1 MGTESRISRRALVQ
15 RALFGLAGFGLLAAC
30 APAAPAAKPTE
41 APAAPAKPAEAAR
54 PAEAAKPAAAA
65 PAAPAAA
72 PTVAPAAAAK
82 PAEAAKPAA
91 KAPDA
96 NPGRQYIGKLEG
108 PDVVPNAPRPAKL
121 GEAPMLAEQ
130 FETLRAEHE
139 RRVDVQIVSAA
150 PVDAAQ
156 QKALV
161 DAVKKKLDRDVNVE
175 WKTDPSLIAGAQIRA
190 GDTVIDGSISGEL
203 ARLRQALIG

>member
-1 MGTESRISRRALVQ
+1 MAEASTLGRPYAKAVFELARDEGKLADWSAL
-15 RALFGLAGFGLLAAC
+15 LKGLAGAVADKQVAAAIGHPAIGRGQLAEVLIQAMGAKATDQAKNLLRLLSEYGRLKL
-30 APAAPAAKPTE
+30 APAIA
-41 APAAPAKPAEAAR
+41 
-54 PAEAAKPAAAA
+54 
-65 PAAPAAA
+65 
-72 PTVAPAAAAK
+72 
-82 PAEAAKPAA
+82 
-91 KAPDA
+91 
-96 NPGRQYIGKLEG
+96 G
-108 PDVVPNAPRPAKL
+108 
-121 GEAPMLAEQ
+121 Q
-130 FETLRAEHE
+130 FETLRADHE

-203 ARLRQALIG
+203 ARLRQALTA